1 MAPRRPPH
9 PGRCPLLTGT
19 AWLWLQLWESQ
30 RGAGAQVA
38 EADLAP
44 YLERVRD
51 GALRHALEYG
61 VAFLHETQ
69 APAEQE
75 VVNTLFA
82 SGAIQARAG
91 GKTGADAFVRFC
103 SVRCLRP
110 SPARDVLL
118 TLYRK
123 HPNPTLRGQP
133 AQLPAHVA
141 PSKPLFAFAE

>member
-1 MAPRRPPH
+1 
-9 PGRCPLLTGT
+9 
-19 AWLWLQLWESQ
+19 
-30 RGAGAQVA
+30 VA

-82 SGAIQARAG
+82 SGAIQARAPVP
-91 GKTGADAFVRFC
+91 ADAQGL
-103 SVRCLRP
+103 SLH
-110 SPARDVLL
+110 S
-118 TLYRK
+118 
-123 HPNPTLRGQP
+123 RGS
-133 AQLPAHVA
+133 AVFG
-141 PSKPLFAFAE
+141 SCKE